1 MKQLWTRWGR
11 AAADAPVKAE
21 YPRPSLA
28 RKQWLCLNGE
38 WEFGL
43 GPEADRPVYDRRIR
57 VPFAPESALSGVGI
71 SVGPED
77 WMFYRRVFTLPP
89 GPSDGRT
96 LLHFGAVDQCCAVW
110 VNGVAVGEHRG
121 GYLPFQMDVT
131 GAVREGEN
139 VVEVRARDCT
149 EDAPDPRGKQKRV
162 RRGLL
167 QSLFY
172 TPVSG
177 IWKTVWLERVPRVHV
192 TSLRVTPR
200 CGDAQAAVRVEASA
214 PAVARVRIALRG
226 GTVWEGDVP
235 AGTEVLADLPGFEP
249 WSPESP
255 TLYDVEAKCGEDRV
269 SSYFGMRSFEVRPD
283 ARGVPRFFLNGRPY
297 FFSGLLEQGYW
308 PDGLM
313 TAPSDAALEHDIL
326 TARALGF
333 NTLRMHIKVEE
344 ERFYYLCDRL
354 GMAVWQDMPC
364 GGGEYNMLFL
374 AYVPNIFGRLVR
386 RIPDRFY
393 GLFARRD
400 AEGRRQFTGMLQAMV
415 ERLSFHPCV
424 ALWTPFNEGW
434 GQFDARGATALVRQT
449 DASRPV
455 NEACGWFDQ
464 GGGDVYSIH
473 NYFRKLRVSP
483 KPPRAVALSEFGGV
497 KCPERGH
504 MASDREFGYRSA
516 DGHGALIGAIER
528 LWAQELTPNVP
539 RGLSAAIYTQ
549 ISDIEEEINGLMSY
563 DREVLKVEP
572 EALRALNG
580 RLQAVF
586 EEATAEGVPT
596 GEPGQK
602 P

>member
-1 MKQLWTRWGR
+1 M
-11 AAADAPVKAE
+11 
-21 YPRPSLA
+21 
-28 RKQWLCLNGE
+28 
-38 WEFGL
+38 
-43 GPEADRPVYDRRIR
+43 
-57 VPFAPESALSGVGI
+57 
-71 SVGPED
+71 
-77 WMFYRRVFTLPP
+77 
-89 GPSDGRT
+89 
-96 LLHFGAVDQCCAVW
+96 
-110 VNGVAVGEHRG
+110 
-121 GYLPFQMDVT
+121 
-131 GAVREGEN
+131 
-139 VVEVRARDCT
+139 
-149 EDAPDPRGKQKRV
+149 
-162 RRGLL
+162 
-167 QSLFY
+167 
-172 TPVSG
+172 
-177 IWKTVWLERVPRVHV
+177 PRVHV

-226 GTVWEGDVP
+226 ETVWEGNVP

-283 ARGVPRFFLNGRPY
+283 AKGVPRFFLNGRPY

-313 TAPSDAALEHDIL
+313 TAPCDAALEHDIL
-326 TARALGF
+326 TAKALGF

-400 AEGRRQFTGMLQAMV
+400 AEGRRQFTGMLRAMV

-434 GQFDARGATALVRQT
+434 GQFDAQKATRRILDIDRT
-449 DASRPV
+449 RLI

-464 GGGDVYSIH
+464 DGGDLHSIH
-473 NYFRKLRVSP
+473 NYTYKLKTSP
-483 KPPRAVALSEFGGV
+483 KPPRAVALTEYGGYSWAV
-497 KCPERGH
+497 EGH
-504 MASDREFGYRSA
+504 TPCEKAFGYQAYGSREE
-516 DGHGALIGAIER
+516 LTRNYRR
-528 LWAQELTPNVP
+528 LWEEEIYPNLES
-539 RGLSAAIYTQ
+539 GLSAAIYTQ
-549 ISDIEEEINGLMSY
+549 VSDIEEEINGFMTY
-563 DREVLKVEP
+563 DREVVKLDASVVCELNRRLY
-572 EALRALNG
+572 EAFAALS
-580 RLQAVF
+580 RS
-586 EEATAEGVPT
+586 
-596 GEPGQK
+596 
-602 P
+602 